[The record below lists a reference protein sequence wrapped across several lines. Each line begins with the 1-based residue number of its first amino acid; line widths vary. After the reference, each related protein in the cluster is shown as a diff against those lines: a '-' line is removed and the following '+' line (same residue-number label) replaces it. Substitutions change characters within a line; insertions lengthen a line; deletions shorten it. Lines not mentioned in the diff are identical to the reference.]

1 MDDWVV
7 TPRRGKPVE
16 INAPWYQAVCL
27 LDEWAAVE
35 GFAVGG
41 TVPPSA
47 GEGREVVSTTV
58 VQIANDAGRTVTI
71 NSWRTRAPDEAL

>member
-41 TVPPSA
+41 TVAPL
-47 GEGREVVSTTV
+47 GR
-58 VQIANDAGRTVTI
+58 
-71 NSWRTRAPDEAL
+71 